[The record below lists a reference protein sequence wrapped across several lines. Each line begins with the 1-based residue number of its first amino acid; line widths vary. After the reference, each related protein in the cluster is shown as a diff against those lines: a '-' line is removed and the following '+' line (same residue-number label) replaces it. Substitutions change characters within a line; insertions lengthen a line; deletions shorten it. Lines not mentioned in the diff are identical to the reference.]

1 MSDLYKP
8 QTLKLYAQQAGSVRL
23 VDH

>member
-23 VDH
+23 TL